1 MLDYQQ
7 EYKIKMIRKLDRMD
21 SFAVEFFSAKATPPP
36 QPPLVAVMKKAG
48 STIFSFLTVPELLKL
63 SACSRLTTS
72 LTIDREV
79 LDYQVQR
86 YQPVSTIGRFAL
98 SFQSNTTL
106 GLFRRVLCRVV
117 CGTAGMLSIDGN
129 TGRIVMDIGSA
140 FNDEDGFLPSAVP
153 VDDEEGSSIPDMGIQ
168 KHLEIASYDEYDDF
182 APRHPLPREKGH
194 RRGNSLFNS
203 DVEYAATEALLA
215 PPMPDLG
222 GMDLA
227 EAAAQAV
234 AMELMADPAP
244 PTRRMYSAGAAKSLQ
259 QFALDALGD
268 EN

>member
-1 MLDYQQ
+1 
-7 EYKIKMIRKLDRMD
+7 MD
-21 SFAVEFFSAKATPPP
+21 SFTVEFFSAKASTPAKPR
-36 QPPLVAVMKKAG
+36 LVNIAKKAG
-48 STIFSFLTVPELLKL
+48 SNIFSFLTIVDTLNL
-63 SACSRLTTS
+63 SICSRVMAGI
-72 LTIDREV
+72 TISREV
-79 LDYQVQR
+79 VDFQLQR
-86 YQPVSTIGRFAL
+86 NPRISSLGRFTL

-106 GLFRRVLCRVV
+106 GLFRRILYRVA
-117 CGTAGMLSIDGN
+117 CGTLGVLSVDGA

-140 FNDEDGFLPSAVP
+140 FNEDDAYLSSPV
-153 VDDEEGSSIPDMGIQ
+153 VDDDEGSSIPEMGIQ

-182 APRHPLPREKGH
+182 APRHPLPREKSH

-215 PPMPDLG
+215 PPIQEME

-234 AMELMADPAP
+234 AMELMASPAP
-244 PTRRMYSAGAAKSLQ
+244 PVRRMYSPGAAKSLQ